1 MIPSIPVGALGHYGI
16 CFEMVPSVKW
26 LQYKRRDLNSDPQHS
41 CKEASVAACVCKL
54 SFDGSRTAASPEAH
68 CPASLTKS
76 VSSSFG
82 EKPVSKN
89 TGEGHLRKTLPFP
102 KHVHV
107 HGHSNTNKKQD
118 PLFWHYLFV
127 GGGIREGSASP
138 PPRIHCKHMEV
149 RGQVSVIPL
158 LLPTCGIWGW
168 NSGCQGW
175 QEIPLPTEQS

>member
-1 MIPSIPVGALGHYGI
+1 
-16 CFEMVPSVKW
+16 MVPSVKW

-127 GGGIREGSASP
+127 CGGYWWGV
-138 PPRIHCKHMEV
+138 C
-149 RGQVSVIPL
+149 
-158 LLPTCGIWGW
+158 LPTPTHTLQTYGGQRTSFSNPFAPSNMWDLGMKLRL
-168 NSGCQGW
+168 SGLAGNTFTHW
-175 QEIPLPTEQS
+175 AILTAPMVFI